1 MESKTR
7 DRVSGGFSLPGYVL
21 KVLGL
26 LEASGNEAYVAGG
39 AVRDMLLDLTPHD
52 FDIASSSSPEITAK
66 VLSRFR
72 LVCREHRR
80 GCQAPRLHRQFL
92 IYG

>member
-7 DRVSGGFSLPGYVL
+7 DRVTDGFSLPGYVL

-39 AVRDMLLDLTPHD
+39 AVRDMLLD
-52 FDIASSSSPEITAK
+52 
-66 VLSRFR
+66 
-72 LVCREHRR
+72 
-80 GCQAPRLHRQFL
+80 
-92 IYG
+92 